1 MPTLAGIRERGV
13 VEQPDAA
20 DEVRAFTMAALAADL
35 GVRPAH
41 SRFGRPVRFRDALPA
56 FYGEIERALQAEG
69 VTGVLEQLPT
79 LEIIDR
85 CDCDE
90 RGCGTFHVAA
100 SRPLNQVEM
109 NIVGVRHGEST
120 PLDVGRGLVVVDTDN
135 FGRVTGIEVLDR
147 LDVAAVLKELRVP
160 TSSGRTTR

>member
-1 MPTLAGIRERGV
+1 M
-13 VEQPDAA
+13 
-20 DEVRAFTMAALAADL
+20 
-35 GVRPAH
+35 
-41 SRFGRPVRFRDALPA
+41 RFRDALPA

-69 VTGVLEQLPT
+69 LTGVLEQLPT
-79 LEIIDR
+79 LEVIDR

-90 RGCGTFHVAA
+90 VGCGTFYVGP

-109 NIVGVRHGEST
+109 NIVGVRHGESM
-120 PLDVGRGLVVVDTDN
+120 PLDVETGLVVVDTDN
-135 FGRVTGIEVLDR
+135 FGRVTGVEVLDR